1 MYKRQLLVTVAR
13 LAEQKGLPTLLDAV
27 AQLTDLPI
35 RAVVAGDG
43 PLRAGLES
51 DIAGRALPVHL
62 LGRRDD
68 IADLLAAADVV
79 VVPSLWEG
87 QPLIVQEALA
97 AGAAIVATDAGG
109 TGEVAGDAAVLVPAQ
124 DPVALVVAVRGLIE
138 DPARRAV
145 LQDRARR
152 RAVGLPTDADAL
164 EQVIAVYRGLKADS
178 LESRGAADI

>member
-1 MYKRQLLVTVAR
+1 MLLVTVAR

-124 DPVALVVAVRGLIE
+124 DPRGAGGRRPGA
-138 DPARRAV
+138 DRGSAAARRAAGSGAAP
-145 LQDRARR
+145 RCRSAHRRR
-152 RAVGLPTDADAL
+152 RAGTGDRRLPGS
-164 EQVIAVYRGLKADS
+164 EG
-178 LESRGAADI
+178 